1 LIESIAGYK
10 EKFMTEVY
18 RKKKRYFILLFL
30 AGGFI
35 VYTAFLVAPILSSIF
50 YSLYGGPGI
59 VPKEFVGF
67 QNYIQLFTQTPYNER
82 FFGAFRN
89 TVKFFLIV
97 TFFQNVIGFFI
108 AVLVT
113 RRFAGSTFFRR
124 IGFLPTTLSVLVAGF
139 LFTLILNPIWGIFDK
154 FLEAIR
160 LGFLVRPWLG
170 TPSIALVVIAI
181 VTSWQYLGTS
191 IIFYTAGIDAIDS
204 EILEA
209 AKIDGAGPLAEIRH
223 IIFPS
228 ILPIVGIVT
237 ILIFIGDFTQFD
249 IVYAMTSPYANP
261 RYGTDLFGSLFY
273 RAAFFPI
280 GRGGWGMG
288 MGATVATIIFFIVTI
303 GVLLLLFAFRMK
315 GIGRKGEGIE

>member
-1 LIESIAGYK
+1 
-10 EKFMTEVY
+10 M
-18 RKKKRYFILLFL
+18 
-30 AGGFI
+30 
-35 VYTAFLVAPILSSIF
+35 
-50 YSLYGGPGI
+50 
-59 VPKEFVGF
+59 
-67 QNYIQLFTQTPYNER
+67 
-82 FFGAFRN
+82 
-89 TVKFFLIV
+89 IV

-113 RRFAGSTFFRR
+113 RRFTGSTFFRR
-124 IGFLPTTLSVLVAGF
+124 ISFLPTTLSVLVAGF

-154 FLEAIR
+154 FLEAIG
-160 LGFLVRPWLG
+160 LGFLIRPWLG
-170 TPSIALVVIAI
+170 TPSIALWVIAI

-209 AKIDGAGPLAEIRH
+209 AKIDGAGPLAEIRY

-273 RAAFFPI
+273 RAAFFPT

-288 MGATVATIIFFIVTI
+288 MGTTVATVIFFIVTI
-303 GVLLLLFAFRMK
+303 GVLFLLFAFRMK
-315 GIGRKGEGIE
+315 GIGRKKEGAE